1 MRAVIKLLLQD
12 QRGIAASA
20 GANADAPA
28 ARNSLW
34 RRLSNLSLGLP
45 PHLHHLSPPALQH
58 LKIQDY
64 ADETGLR
71 RFRRLFIDV
80 DVKKLESS
88 LLPFLVAHLAH
99 IRSGCFHHPPVYF
112 RSASKLAFLLC
123 SNRAGSRVS
132 YLSIALIQRIIGLA
146 QCHLRCD
153 GEDARAEVS
162 QSEDATA
169 EGTLNRAPEETVLCR
184 FSDSGSGSGS
194 SARQLRQCARRTRSS
209 ESRRESRGG

>member
-1 MRAVIKLLLQD
+1 MPQDRGIRPISSPSGRTDFQRLGQLIQDRTNDMRAVIKLLLQD

-58 LKIQDY
+58 LKIQEY

-132 YLSIALIQRIIGLA
+132 YLSIAIIQRD
-146 QCHLRCD
+146 H
-153 GEDARAEVS
+153 RACSVS
-162 QSEDATA
+162 PS
-169 EGTLNRAPEETVLCR
+169 L
-184 FSDSGSGSGS
+184 
-194 SARQLRQCARRTRSS
+194 
-209 ESRRESRGG
+209 